1 MFMVIA
7 FVVVILTERIAKTE
21 EELRKAH
28 EGLERRVEERTAELV
43 KVNDELDNY
52 VHVVSH
58 DLKAP
63 ITYIQ
68 GFSSQLLEN
77 YQGNLDDEG
86 RICLER
92 INASARRMEVLVSD
106 LLSLSRIG
114 QVVSTFEKIPSFEI
128 IKNVTSG
135 LQDRMQDNGIELI
148 TADNLPSIYCDRK
161 RIYQVFENLLV
172 NAVKF
177 TVSAESPKIEIGC
190 KNGKD
195 FHQFYVKDNG
205 IGIDPKYYLKI
216 FDKFERLKEI
226 EDEEGTGLGLAIV
239 NRIVNNH
246 GGRVWVESQKGRGA
260 TFYFTLPK

>member
-28 EGLERRVEERTAELV
+28 EGIERRVEERTAELLA
-43 KVNDELDNY
+43 VNDELDNY

-58 DLKAP
+58 DLKTP

-92 INASARRMEVLVSD
+92 INASARRMETLVSD
-106 LLSLSRIG
+106 
-114 QVVSTFEKIPSFEI
+114 FEKVPSSEI
-128 IKNVTSG
+128 VKDVTSG
-135 LQDRMQDNGIELI
+135 LQDRIQDNGIELV
-148 TADNLPSIYCDRK
+148 TAHNLPSIYCDRK

-177 TVSAESPKIEIGC
+177 TKGAESPEIEIGC

-205 IGIDPKYYLKI
+205 IGIDPKYHLKI

-226 EDEEGTGLGLAIV
+226 EDEEGTGLGLAIIQG
-239 NRIVNNH
+239 IVKNH
-246 GGRVWVESQKGRGA
+246 GGRVWVESQRGKGA
-260 TFYFTLPK
+260 TFNFTLPKHPDGWKEV